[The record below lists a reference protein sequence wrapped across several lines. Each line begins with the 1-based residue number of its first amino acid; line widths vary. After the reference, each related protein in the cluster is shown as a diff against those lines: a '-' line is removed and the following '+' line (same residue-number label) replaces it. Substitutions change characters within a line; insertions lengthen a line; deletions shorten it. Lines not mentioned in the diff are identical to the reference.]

1 MANIALICLAAL
13 AIFSS
18 VHAKSNE
25 QILKKLYEKIEEI
38 ERIENEHASVR
49 GGAQVD
55 PPADAPPAA
64 KGGAPT
70 PPPAEKQD
78 PLPPAIPAKQDPLPP
93 AIPAKQEPLPP
104 VTPAKTGI
112 RPLTAIQS
120 KKTHPFLEFL
130 AQTKNS
136 GLESRSL

>member
-64 KGGAPT
+64 KGGAPA
-70 PPPAEKQD
+70 PPPAE
-78 PLPPAIPAKQDPLPP
+78 KQDPLPP

-112 RPLTAIQS
+112 RPLSAIQS
-120 KKTHPFLEFL
+120 KTHPFLEFL

-136 GLESRSL
+136 GPETRGLLCDW

>member
-64 KGGAPT
+64 KGGAPA
-70 PPPAEKQD
+70 PPPAE
-78 PLPPAIPAKQDPLPP
+78 KQDPLPP

-112 RPLTAIQS
+112 RPLSAIQS

-136 GLESRSL
+136 GLETRGLLCDWFG